1 MKVQK
6 VLRTLGFVAAFV
18 MAGLAQAGVVSV
30 NSNANSLVGGST
42 HDSGITLAEGQHL
55 SISVDPN
62 QLWNFSGGAFGY
74 TTNADGMPGW
84 NLSVTNPDG
93 TVFNALIGALV
104 GQIGTGTADA
114 GNFFVVGTA
123 FDGFA
128 NTSGKLNL
136 FFWDSDAW
144 NNVGAVAADV
154 QVPEPASMAL
164 FGLGLLA
171 LARTRRRA

>member
-6 VLRTLGFVAAFV
+6 VLRTIGFVTAFA

-30 NSNANSLVGGST
+30 NSNANSLIGGST

-74 TTNADGMPGW
+74 TTNANGLPGW
-84 NLSVTNPDG
+84 NLTVRNPDG
-93 TVFNALIGALV
+93 TAFNALIGTLV
-104 GQIGTGTADA
+104 GQIGTGTADV
-114 GNFFVVGTA
+114 GNFFVVGTQ

-128 NTSGKLNL
+128 NNSGKLNL
-136 FFWDSDAW
+136 FFWDTDAW

>member
-6 VLRTLGFVAAFV
+6 VLRTLGFVAAFA

-30 NSNANSLVGGST
+30 NSNANSLVGGVT
-42 HDSGITLAEGQHL
+42 HDSGISLNAGQHL
-55 SISVDPN
+55 SISVDPS
-62 QLWNFSGGAFGY
+62 QLWNFSGGAPGY
-74 TTNADGMPGW
+74 TVNADGMPGW
-84 NLSVTNPDG
+84 DLQMSNPDG
-93 TVFNALIGALV
+93 SVFTAVIGALV

-114 GNFFVVGTA
+114 GNFFVIGTN

-128 NTSGKLNL
+128 NASGKLNM
-136 FFWDSDAW
+136 FFWDTDAW

>member
-6 VLRTLGFVAAFV
+6 VLRTIGFVAAFA
-18 MAGLAQAGVVSV
+18 MAGLAQANVLTVD
-30 NSNANSLVGGST
+30 SNANSIFGGT
-42 HDSGITLAEGQHL
+42 ALNSGMAVEAGQHL
-55 SISVDPN
+55 TITVDPS
-62 QLWNFSGGAFGY
+62 QLWSFGNGVSDY
-74 TTNADGMPGW
+74 TINADGKSGW
-84 NLSVTNPDG
+84 GMQVQNPDG
-93 TVFNALIGALV
+93 TGFTAMIGALV

-114 GNFFVVGTA
+114 GNFFVIGTR

-128 NTSGKLNL
+128 NARGNLNM

-144 NNVGAVAADV
+144 NNVGSVAADV
-154 QVPEPASMAL
+154 NVPEPASLAL

>member
-6 VLRTLGFVAAFV
+6 VLGTIGFVAAFA
-18 MAGLAQAGVVSV
+18 MAGLAQAGVIAV
-30 NSNANSLVGGST
+30 NSKANSLVGGVI
-42 HDSGITLAEGQHL
+42 HDSGISVQAGQHL
-55 SISVDPN
+55 SITVDPA
-62 QLWNFSGGAFGY
+62 QSWNFSGGASGY
-74 TTNADGMPGW
+74 TVNANGMPGW
-84 NLSVTNPDG
+84 NLQVSNPDG
-93 TVFNALIGALV
+93 SAFNALIGSLV
-104 GQIGTGTADA
+104 GQIGTGTPGA
-114 GNFFVVGTA
+114 GNFFVIGTH

-128 NTSGKLNL
+128 NKSGKLNM

-144 NNVGAVAADV
+144 NNVGTVAANV

>member
-6 VLRTLGFVAAFV
+6 VLRTIGFVAAFA

-30 NSNANSLVGGST
+30 SSSANSLVGGVT
-42 HDSGITLAEGQHL
+42 HDTGITVAEGQHL
-55 SISVDPN
+55 SIMVDPS
-62 QLWNFSGGAFGY
+62 QTWNFSGGAFGY

-84 NLSVTNPDG
+84 PLQVQNPDG
-93 TVFNALIGALV
+93 SNFVAMIGALV
-104 GQIGTGTADA
+104 GQIGTGTADV
-114 GNFFVVGTA
+114 GNFFVVGTH

-128 NTSGKLNL
+128 NNSGKLNL
-136 FFWDSDAW
+136 FFWDTDAW
-144 NNVGAVAADV
+144 NNRGTVAADV
-154 QVPEPASMAL
+154 QVPEPASLAL

>member
-6 VLRTLGFVAAFV
+6 VLRAIGFVAAFA

-30 NSNANSLVGGST
+30 NAKAYSLSGGVT
-42 HDSGITLAEGQHL
+42 HATDISLEAGQHF
-55 SISVDPN
+55 SVWANPS
-62 QLWNFSGGAFGY
+62 QLWNFSGGANGY
-74 TTNADGMPGW
+74 FSNANGKAGW
-84 NLSVTNPDG
+84 NMQVQNPDG
-93 TVFNALIGALV
+93 SAFNALIGSLV
-104 GQIGTGTADA
+104 GQIGTGTPGA
-114 GNFFVVGTA
+114 GNYFVIGTR

-128 NTSGKLNL
+128 NARGNLNL
-136 FFWDSDAW
+136 FYWDSDAW
-144 NNVGAVAADV
+144 NNVGTVAANV